1 MREFLT
7 YGTYRLLGAFAGP
20 LPPRVGYGLG
30 RPLGA
35 LLHAT
40 SPRLRR
46 ILAFNFRHVL
56 GPDASEEE
64 GQTVVRRACVNLVKS
79 HYDLFRLSR
88 LSTDEILAMTHVE
101 GQELMHEAVARGKGV
116 IMFSAHFG
124 NVDILIQVPSALGVS
139 ISTPVEHIQSERLF
153 QYTLRLRTSHGL
165 QMYPTGGPMTGLYR
179 ALKRGEVVGLA
190 ADRGIDVSTR
200 KVEFFGSPA
209 SLPEGPVR
217 LALRTGAALVPGFGR
232 RLPDNSFHAR
242 IEPALELPNTGD
254 READVATGMKMV
266 VEILEREI
274 SQEPEQWLLAKPVW
288 PMGGA
293 DGHARAQGT
302 NQSR

>member
-1 MREFLT
+1 MRAFLT

-20 LPPRVGYGLG
+20 LPPRLGYGLG

-40 SPRLRR
+40 SPQLRR
-46 ILAFNFRHVL
+46 ILACNFRHVL
-56 GPDASEEE
+56 GPGASEEE
-64 GQTVVRRACVNLVKS
+64 VQLVVRRACANFVKG

-88 LSTDEILAMTHVE
+88 LSNEEILAMTRLE
-101 GQELMHEAVARGKGV
+101 GREYMLDALARGKGV

-124 NVDILIQVPSALGVS
+124 NVDILIQIPLALGVPL
-139 ISTPVEHIQSERLF
+139 STPVEHIQPERLF
-153 QYTLRLRTSHGL
+153 RYTLSLRTSHGL
-165 QMYPTGGPMTGLYR
+165 QMYPTGGPMIGLYR

-200 KVEFFGSPA
+200 KVEFFGAPA

-232 RLPDNSFHAR
+232 RLPDNSFHAHL
-242 IEPALELPNTGD
+242 EPALELPRTGD
-254 READVATGMKMV
+254 DEADITAGMKIV
-266 VEILEREI
+266 VEVLERII
-274 SQEPEQWLLAKPVW
+274 SQEPEQWLMAKPVW
-288 PMGGA
+288 PM
-293 DGHARAQGT
+293 DGRDGSAQAPD
-302 NQSR
+302 